1 MLCAVIFI
9 AEQSGS
15 YLQIKGD
22 EMVVLIFLLL
32 SILLASLLGGAIYVL
47 VEKIRLIRQ
56 LKHELDECRE
66 RLAPAEQIEREA
78 GQIIRDAKDRA
89 EAILQESRE
98 QGEIQTRVLEE
109 LEEKQREQRAVT
121 EELIEQEKSLRKT
134 LSGLS
139 EELKLC
145 DLNFYSSHYD
155 FERSLDYERALSQNR
170 DEQKKL
176 ILAGRAVIAEPTD
189 RCDKKLGKLLV
200 KLLIRAFNSECD
212 LLVEK
217 VDYKNIVI
225 FENRLN
231 NSFTQL
237 NKLTLN
243 YDVMI
248 TPEFLNLKLA
258 ELRIYHEFQ
267 EKKQAEA
274 EEQRQIREIM
284 REEIR
289 AEREMEKAKAEAE
302 KEEQKYQALLDK
314 LMDAARK
321 AQGAELDRMNA
332 QITVLQQQLEEAKA
346 KERAISQAQQT
357 KAGYVYVISN
367 VGSFGENVFKIGMTR
382 RLEPQERVD
391 ELGDASVP
399 FQFDVHAM
407 IYYENAP
414 ELETKLH
421 QTFEANRVNKIN
433 PRKEFFRVS
442 LEEIEK
448 AARQYKA
455 DITFTRIA
463 EAKEYRQSLAL
474 EQARARTA

>member
-1 MLCAVIFI
+1 MIMKYDRWKTDGCEPIGGI
-9 AEQSGS
+9 
-15 YLQIKGD
+15 
-22 EMVVLIFLLL
+22 EMVVLFVLLFA
-32 SILLASLLGGAIYVL
+32 ILMASLFGGSIYVL
-47 VEKIRLIRQ
+47 LEKLKAIRQ
-56 LKHELDECRE
+56 LKQELAEARE
-66 RLAPAEQIEREA
+66 RLEPAEQI
-78 GQIIRDAKDRA
+78 QRDAGRIVQEAKERA
-89 EAILQESRE
+89 DAILQAGRE
-98 QGEIQTRVLEE
+98 QEVAQTRVLEE
-109 LEEKQREQRAVT
+109 LETKLREERSVT
-121 EELIEQEKSLRKT
+121 EDLAERAKSLRKT
-134 LSGLS
+134 LSSLS
-139 EELKLC
+139 EEIKLC
-145 DLNFYSSHYD
+145 DLNFYTPHYN
-155 FERSLDYERALSQNR
+155 FERSLDYERALSKNR

-176 ILAGRAVIAEPTD
+176 IQTGRAVVAEPSVH
-189 RCDKKLGKLLV
+189 CDKKLGKLLV
-200 KLLIRAFNSECD
+200 RLLVRAFNSECD

-237 NKLTLN
+237 NKLTLH

-302 KEEQKYQALLDK
+302 KEERKYQALLDK
-314 LMDAARK
+314 IMEAARK

-332 QITVLQQQLEEAKA
+332 QIAVLQQQLEEAKA

-414 ELETKLH
+414 ELENKLH
-421 QTFEANRVNKIN
+421 QRFEANRVNKIN

-442 LEEIEK
+442 LDEIEE

-463 EAKEYRQSLAL
+463 EAKEYRQTLAL
-474 EQARARTA
+474 EQERARTA

>member
-1 MLCAVIFI
+1 MLWMSGVIP
-9 AEQSGS
+9 EQCGC
-15 YLQIKGD
+15 YVQITGD
-22 EMVVLIFLLL
+22 GMVVLFFLLL
-32 SILLASLLGGAIYVL
+32 SILMAGLFGGAIYVL
-47 VEKIRLIRQ
+47 VEKIRLIRRLEQ
-56 LKHELDECRE
+56 ELDECRE
-66 RLAPAEQIEREA
+66 KLAPAEQIERDA
-78 GQIIRDAKDRA
+78 GRIIQEAKDRA
-89 EAILQESRE
+89 DAISLEGRE
-98 QGEIQTRVLEE
+98 QEERQTRVLEE
-109 LEEKQREQRAVT
+109 LGEKQREQRAVT
-121 EELIEQEKSLRKT
+121 EELAERERSLRKT
-134 LSGLS
+134 LAGLS
-139 EELKLC
+139 EEIKLC
-145 DLNFYSSHYD
+145 DLNFYTPHYD
-155 FERSLDYERALSQNR
+155 FERALDYERALSHNR

-176 ILAGRAVIAEPTD
+176 IQAGRAVIAEPTG

-200 KLLIRAFNSECD
+200 RLLIRAFNSECD

-237 NKLTLN
+237 NKLTLH

-258 ELRIYHEFQ
+258 ELRIHHEFQ

-314 LMDAARK
+314 MMEAARK

-332 QITVLQQQLEEAKA
+332 QIAVLQQQLEEAKA
-346 KERAISQAQQT
+346 KERAISQAQLT
-357 KAGYVYVISN
+357 RAGYVYVISN

-382 RLEPQERVD
+382 RLEPQERVN

-407 IYYENAP
+407 IYHENAP
-414 ELETKLH
+414 ELENKLH
-421 QTFEANRVNKIN
+421 QIFDANRVNKIN
-433 PRKEFFRVS
+433 LRKEFFRVP

-455 DITFTRIA
+455 DVTFTRIA

-474 EQARARTA
+474 EQERGRTA